1 MRQAQSIALIVIAAI
16 LVIGVKVVAPKPG
29 SPRNYFTAVKVAV
42 SNGMKSFPKRTQ
54 QLAALIKKED
64 TMDKTSKVI
73 FALIAAAL
81 WFDAAS
87 NVLLPAHAQQA
98 MPSEIT
104 ARMKSISDS
113 LATLVQGGINC
124 TNQRLCSQ

>member
-1 MRQAQSIALIVIAAI
+1 VRCTCLL
-16 LVIGVKVVAPKPG
+16 LVI
-29 SPRNYFTAVKVAV
+29 
-42 SNGMKSFPKRTQ
+42 KRTQ

-64 TMDKTSKVI
+64 TMDKTSKII

-104 ARMKSISDS
+104 ARLKSISDS